1 VSVSESS
8 VLKFTRGHR
17 LQHDR
22 VRDVWLIQAP
32 EKAFIADPVA
42 AAILRLVDGSRPLGA
57 IIDTLAETY
66 QAPRDTIATDVQT
79 LLASLLD
86 QKVLDQKMPSADVFD
101 RQEPDQTVRS
111 SEGPESE
118 GPEL

>member
-1 VSVSESS
+1 MSVSENS
-8 VLKFTRGHR
+8 VLEFTRGHR

-42 AAILRLVDGSRPLGA
+42 AAILRLVDGMRPLGA

-66 QAPRDTIATDVQT
+66 QAPRNTIATDVQA

-86 QKVLDQKMPSADVFD
+86 QKVLDRNA
-101 RQEPDQTVRS
+101 RS
-111 SEGPESE
+111 PEGPAS
-118 GPEL
+118 

>member
-1 VSVSESS
+1 MSVSETS

-42 AAILRLVDGSRPLGA
+42 AAILRLVDGTCPLSA
-57 IIDTLAETY
+57 IIDDLAASY
-66 QAPRDTIATDVQT
+66 QAPRDLIATDVQA

-86 QKVLDQKMPSADVFD
+86 QKVLGA
-101 RQEPDQTVRS
+101 
-111 SEGPESE
+111 
-118 GPEL
+118 